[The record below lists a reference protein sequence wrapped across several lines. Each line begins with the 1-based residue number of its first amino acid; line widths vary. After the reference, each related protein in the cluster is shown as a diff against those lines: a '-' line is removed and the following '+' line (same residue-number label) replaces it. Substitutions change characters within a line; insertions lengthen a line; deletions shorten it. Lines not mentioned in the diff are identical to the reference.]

1 MADGTELPEGWAEN
15 LANDEVAFLYEEA
28 RQQLREAIQFGTV
41 QDAKAYALLGVS
53 LILIS
58 ASGIFGDL
66 RVEATPVGV
75 ASVAAL
81 ALSFVVVTLALVLL
95 RVQRWATGADVVYMA
110 RWLARGSVGVRR
122 LREAALEEALI
133 PSVHMNDRIIAGR
146 SNVLPGLLI
155 AVVLQTVCVVLVQAF
170 RAVGWSA

>member
-1 MADGTELPEGWAEN
+1 MPHDLPEGWAES
-15 LANDEVAFLYEEA
+15 LADDEVGFLYEEA
-28 RQQLREAIQFGTV
+28 RQQLRAAIDLGTV
-41 QDAKAYALLGVS
+41 QDAKAYALLSVS

-81 ALSFVVVTLALVLL
+81 VLSFVVVTLALVLL
-95 RVQRWATGADVVYMA
+95 RVRRWATGADVVYMA
-110 RWLARGSVGVRR
+110 RWLARGSVGARR

-133 PSVHMNDRIIAGR
+133 PGVHANDGITDGR
-146 SNVLPGLLI
+146 SKVLLGLLI
-155 AVVLQTVCVVLVQAF
+155 VVVLQTACVVLVQAF